1 MGQQFYCIYT
11 QKNLKQDVKRYL
23 YIYIHRSTIHSSQKV
38 EATQISI
45 NERMDKQNMTY
56 PYNGTLW
63 SFK

>member
-11 QKNLKQDVKRYL
+11 QKNLKQDLKRYL
-23 YIYIHRSTIHSSQKV
+23 YIYIHSSIIHSSQKV

-45 NERMDKQNMTY
+45 NEWMDKQNMEY